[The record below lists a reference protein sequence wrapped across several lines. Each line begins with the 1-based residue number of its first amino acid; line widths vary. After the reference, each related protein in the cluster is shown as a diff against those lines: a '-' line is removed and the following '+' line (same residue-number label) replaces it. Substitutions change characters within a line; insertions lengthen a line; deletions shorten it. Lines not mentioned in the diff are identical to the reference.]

1 MTRMKLIKNIQIYAP
16 DNLGIK
22 DVLISD
28 SKIEK
33 IDDRI
38 ELSYPIETIDGT
50 GCILTPGLI
59 DRHVHIT
66 GGGGEAGFI
75 SRAKPID
82 VQEILDAGITTV
94 IGLLGTDGYT
104 RSTKE
109 LFAKAKEL
117 TQKGVHTYILTGSYA
132 YPSNTLTRSME
143 DDIVFI
149 DSILGVKLA
158 LSDHRSSH
166 VTEEELTRLASK
178 IRTASLIAGK
188 QANLTIHMGDEKQA
202 LDLVFNILE
211 KADIPVSLFQ
221 PTHCTR
227 NPHLFEEAKRF
238 TDMGGTIDITCDG
251 NGKTLS
257 YIQQIKNTEK
267 VTISSDAQG
276 SWSTYDEDGSVKE
289 IGITPISNLKKEFIY
304 LKNELGYENA
314 LPFFTKNVAN
324 VLGFEHIG
332 QVKEGFDCDLVIWK
346 EDQIQKVITKK

>member
-1 MTRMKLIKNIQIYAP
+1 
-16 DNLGIK
+16 
-22 DVLISD
+22 
-28 SKIEK
+28 
-33 IDDRI
+33 
-38 ELSYPIETIDGT
+38 
-50 GCILTPGLI
+50 
-59 DRHVHIT
+59 
-66 GGGGEAGFI
+66 
-75 SRAKPID
+75 
-82 VQEILDAGITTV
+82 
-94 IGLLGTDGYT
+94 
-104 RSTKE
+104 
-109 LFAKAKEL
+109 
-117 TQKGVHTYILTGSYA
+117 
-132 YPSNTLTRSME
+132 ME

-149 DSILGVKLA
+149 DCILGVKLA

-251 NGKTLS
+251 NGKTMS

-276 SWSTYDEDGSVKE
+276 SWSTYNEDGSVKE

-324 VLGFEHIG
+324 VLGFKHTG